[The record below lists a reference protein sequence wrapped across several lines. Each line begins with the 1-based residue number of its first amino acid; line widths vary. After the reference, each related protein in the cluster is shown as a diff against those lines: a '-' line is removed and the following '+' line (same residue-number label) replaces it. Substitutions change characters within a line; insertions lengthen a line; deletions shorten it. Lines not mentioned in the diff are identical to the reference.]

1 MTTSAPISL
10 EALLAEEIASA
21 FAGTNAG
28 HCARVDFF
36 ELQQIEA
43 ICAALQKRHPD
54 ITLHRLGTS
63 NDGLAITTDR
73 AIELRNRKNV
83 RLCLFVPTDLVDA
96 AFSSLANSFAILD
109 GRELLH
115 VALRR
120 VRERLSPA
128 VGAIVR
134 DVLSRLRP
142 PLRASESQKI
152 DFCQA
157 LIDLEQQGK
166 LALAGN
172 ELWRVGLIADRG
184 ADFAARLDRNRHCV
198 IKLAMPLK
206 LQASLTE
213 RIAATKVDAAA
224 TAQLAEFFRNRAMN
238 DYAAWSHALATGAG
252 PTFDQWTFPQEAQ
265 SDLRQVTLQQFVD
278 RDGKVRAPSRLK
290 QPDGPGGALI
300 AEYGEEAKGISV
312 RWVTDPQKPRN
323 VGGWRVEIIPVS
335 NPDQHELDLPS
346 RDLPPGRTS
355 TTLKIE
361 LDFSGDEVILPDESF
376 QVRLTALDQVGD
388 VLQSV
393 EGDEDLIA
401 LSEEFYIAKVEE
413 QITHSAKRQLRQR
426 TAPNFALARLETA
439 LETKADQLDEQEPL
453 WASRDLE
460 YFSLRLDD
468 RRKVVV
474 GLSRMLKEL
483 EERSLSEPLHLARY
497 QLRLDE
503 IDEAAM
509 EQVVLLP
516 PPPAGPH
523 WQKFRRLREQLFKQ
537 LKGAEPRHLV
547 AVARWDIELVRRVG
561 AYARAYNELVE
572 ALSSEP
578 SLRDDLQVALSVD
591 TLLIVT
597 PKRGGGV
604 EEAVVTLPTHP
615 LRMLWYVAYQQ
626 LLSQWETNL
635 FELKPKERAQ
645 ALDLDR
651 LRFVTPT
658 NVPLFVAHPE
668 ASSPLLHAANLRFF
682 YGIALPSTLA
692 DPQRRLA
699 DLAVILGDPYG
710 LEHDGDA
717 SAIQLADHIRRFRQL
732 HPYLRGV
739 SITQVNADRG
749 ELLTESLSRVFH
761 QPEASEEEEGDLQP
775 LPRLTINAYVES
787 DQTGTA
793 QDVTDLRRLV
803 ADQVRFDGQA
813 YLTPALTYS
822 ERPTQVLQSEEPP
835 AAHLAI
841 ASDLIQPAL
850 APLATSSAENLGSS
864 FSFYGLV
871 CRPIPHFAPQGRRL
885 YWQYYLAGDGVKS
898 DFLPV
903 DKGSTETLVNT
914 QINIAQA
921 AGLLEG
927 GASASRLGLKVELDP
942 YRQQLLEK
950 LHAQSTWVVTIDR
963 YFALDYYDTP
973 HDPHL
978 QSLARKYLIDY
989 NPEFTDG
996 LARRLVVTTSW
1007 RDEIEDLLSR
1017 AMDELGFAQL
1027 ESSVGRVLDALKMVS
1042 GQLALQ
1048 VGDLHNNAAA
1058 AVGLGVVV
1066 MYLQRSGRLRDSI
1079 LLPVDTAPQ
1088 IFTRKLP
1095 GQPGSERRCDLALF
1109 SFKRGVVE
1117 VTFIEV
1123 KWRRGS
1129 VPLESLASD
1138 MVLQMQS
1145 SAALV
1150 RSLYFAQ
1157 PERVDGVLQ
1166 RARLANV
1173 LRFYLERAQR
1183 HDAIAPESVATVLD
1197 YLGKLERREIEF
1209 RPKYEGYIVT
1219 PEAIADQTLT
1229 VQGARIIVRSIASLA
1244 DGFVVHSHTL
1254 APDTTEPV
1262 PSSIPATPVHGKA
1275 PTAIQPALEE
1285 VPTQDDATTVTIP
1298 GEDVVGA
1305 PAIAHAQE
1313 AVAETEVQ
1321 QSPNQDTSVPA
1332 PSVASPTDT
1341 RATPEVIQVHLGQ
1354 TDEQP
1359 IIWQPSVKGSP
1370 HLFIIGIPGQ
1380 GKSVAISNVLNDLMG
1395 QGIAPLI
1402 LDFHGQFADPQGP
1415 LVQHYGLRAIDASE
1429 GLPFNPFEV
1438 MIRNGKLDWR
1448 DNGQAIADIFAHV
1461 VELGGIQK
1469 DGLFQAILDAYKAK
1483 GFHPTMT
1490 PQDVDALPTSA
1501 DVLSFIEERE
1511 QQRKVKN
1518 LAARCRPLLEMD
1530 LFNPNLPP
1538 LQLRDELR
1546 KGLVIDLHAV
1556 LSESV
1561 QMAAGSFVLRK
1572 LYREMFLWGEAEQ
1585 IRLVIILDE
1594 AHRLA
1599 KDQTLPKIMK
1609 EGRKYG
1615 VAVVVA
1621 SQGMKDFHP
1630 DVLSTAGTKV
1640 LFRVNYPESR
1650 TLTKYIASPP
1660 NKRID
1665 TIVEQ
1670 LPVGQAFVQTPEMR
1684 FGRQVRMR
1692 PPSEA

>member
-1 MTTSAPISL
+1 MSTSTTISI
-10 EALLAEEIASA
+10 EALIAEEIARS
-21 FAGTNAG
+21 FVGTDAG

-36 ELQQIEA
+36 ELQQIEG
-43 ICAALQKRHPD
+43 ICAALQTLSPD
-54 ITLHRLGTS
+54 LTLHYLGHRNS
-63 NDGLAITTDR
+63 GLAITTDR
-73 AIELRNRKNV
+73 AIELRNRKNG

-115 VALRR
+115 VVLQR
-120 VRERLSPA
+120 VRERLSPT

-134 DVLSRLRP
+134 DVLGQLRP

-152 DFCQA
+152 DFCRA
-157 LIDLEQQGK
+157 L
-166 LALAGN
+166 LALEEQENLAAAGT

-184 ADFAARLDRNRHCV
+184 EDFRVRLDRNRQCV

-213 RIAATKVDAAA
+213 RIAATKVDAA
-224 TAQLAEFFRNRAMN
+224 TTTRLVDFFRNKAMN
-238 DYAAWSHALATGAG
+238 DYPAWSQALASSESS
-252 PTFDQWTFPQEAQ
+252 PTFEQWTFPQEEQ
-265 SDLRQVTLQQFVD
+265 SDLRQVSLQPFVD
-278 RDGKVRAPSRLK
+278 REGKVKIPSKLK

-300 AEYGEEAKGISV
+300 AEYGDDAKGISV
-312 RWVTDPQKPRN
+312 RWTTEPQKPRN
-323 VGGWRVEIIPVS
+323 VGGWRVEIVPVA
-335 NPDQHELDLPS
+335 NPDHHELDLPS

-361 LDFSGDEVILPDESF
+361 LDFSGEEGVLPDESF

-388 VLQSV
+388 VLQNPDD
-393 EGDEDLIA
+393 GQDLIA
-401 LSEEFYIAKVEE
+401 LSEEFYIAKADE
-413 QITHSAKRQLRQR
+413 QIAHGVKREIRQR
-426 TAPNFALARLETA
+426 TAPNFALARIEVA
-439 LETKADQLDEQEPL
+439 LETKADLLDEQEPL

-460 YFSLRLDD
+460 YFSLRFDE
-468 RRKVVV
+468 RRKMMIGV
-474 GLSRMLKEL
+474 SRLLKEL
-483 EERSLSEPLHLARY
+483 EEKTLGEPLSLGRY
-497 QLRLDE
+497 RLRLDE
-503 IDEAAM
+503 VNEAAM
-509 EQVVLLP
+509 EEVKLLAP
-516 PPPAGPH
+516 PSVSQH

-547 AVARWDIELVRRVG
+547 SVARWDVELARRAA
-561 AYARAYNELVE
+561 AYARAYNELLE
-572 ALSSEP
+572 ALASDP
-578 SLRDDLQVALSVD
+578 ALREELLAALSID
-591 TLLIVT
+591 TLLVVT

-604 EEAVVTLPTHP
+604 EETVITLPTHP
-615 LRMLWYVAYQQ
+615 LRMLWYASYQQ
-626 LLSQWETNL
+626 LLAQWESRL
-635 FELKPKERAQ
+635 FELKLKERPQ

-651 LRFVTPT
+651 LRQVAPA
-658 NVPLFVAHPE
+658 NMPLFVIHPE
-668 ASSPLLHAANLRFF
+668 ASAPLLHAANLRFF
-682 YGIALPSTLA
+682 YGIALPSTQA

-710 LEHDGDA
+710 LEHDGDS
-717 SAIQLADHIRRFRQL
+717 SAVQLADHIKRFRSL
-732 HPYLRGV
+732 HPYLRGLNV
-739 SITQVNADRG
+739 VQINADRG
-749 ELLTESLSRVFH
+749 ELLTESLSRVFA
-761 QPEASEEEEGDLQP
+761 QPTSSEDEESELQP
-775 LPRLTINAYVES
+775 LPSLTIQSYIES
-787 DQTGTA
+787 EQTGTA
-793 QDVTDLRRLV
+793 QDIADLRRLV
-803 ADQVRFDGQA
+803 ADQVRFDGQS
-813 YLTPALTYS
+813 YLAPALTYTQRPS
-822 ERPTQVLQSEEPP
+822 EVLRGEDPP
-835 AAHLAI
+835 ATHLAI
-841 ASDLIQPAL
+841 ASDMIQPQL
-850 APLATSSAENLGSS
+850 TPLEVAGAEALGSS
-864 FSFYGLV
+864 FSLYGLV
-871 CRPIPHFAPQGRRL
+871 CRPIPQFAPQGQRL
-885 YWQYYLAGDGVKS
+885 FWKYHLAGDGVRS
-898 DFLPV
+898 DLHPV
-903 DKGSTETLVNT
+903 DKSFTETLVNI
-914 QINIAQA
+914 QIAIARA
-921 AGLLEG
+921 ASPLYG
-927 GASASRLGLKVELDP
+927 GNAGGRLGLRVELDP

-950 LHAQSTWVVTIDR
+950 LHAHSTWVVTIDR

-996 LARRLVVTTSW
+996 LARRLIVTTTW
-1007 RDEIEDLLSR
+1007 RDEVEDLLSR

-1048 VGDLHNNAAA
+1048 VSDLHNNAAA

-1066 MYLQRSGRLRDSI
+1066 MHLQRSGRLRDSI
-1079 LLPVDTAPQ
+1079 LLPVDSAPQ
-1088 IFTRKLP
+1088 IFSRRAP
-1095 GQPGSERRCDLALF
+1095 NPIGGERRCDLALF

-1123 KWRRGS
+1123 KWRRGA
-1129 VPLESLASD
+1129 VPLESLAGD

-1150 RSLYFAQ
+1150 RSLYFPQ
-1157 PERVDGVLQ
+1157 PDRVDGVLQ

-1183 HDAIAPESVATVLD
+1183 HDVIAPENVAAILD
-1197 YLGKLERREIEF
+1197 HLGKLERREIEF

-1219 PEAIADQTLT
+1219 PDAIADQALT
-1229 VQGARIIVRSIASLA
+1229 IQGAKVIVRGIASLA
-1244 DGFVVHSHTL
+1244 DGFVISGSTP
-1254 APDTTEPV
+1254 APEASGPLDPSEPV
-1262 PSSIPATPVHGKA
+1262 VTANSSASSSSHSQQAVAQPDELAAAAQDSPSSNDLETSPATP
-1275 PTAIQPALEE
+1275 AIPQEPGAEQS
-1285 VPTQDDATTVTIP
+1285 TQQSS
-1298 GEDVVGA
+1298 A
-1305 PAIAHAQE
+1305 PA
-1313 AVAETEVQ
+1313 
-1321 QSPNQDTSVPA
+1321 A
-1332 PSVASPTDT
+1332 PSPLEHPTHSMPD
-1341 RATPEVIQVHLGQ
+1341 VIQVHLGD

-1380 GKSVAISNVLNDLMG
+1380 GKSVAISNVLNDLMA
-1395 QGIAPLI
+1395 QGVAPLI

-1415 LVQHYGLRAIDASE
+1415 LVQHYGLRALDASE

-1448 DNGQAIADIFAHV
+1448 DNSQAVADIFAHV

-1469 DGLFQAILDAYKAK
+1469 DGLFQAILDSYKAK

-1490 PQDVDALPTSA
+1490 PEDVGDLPTPA
-1501 DVLSFIEERE
+1501 EVLSFIEERE
-1511 QQRKVKN
+1511 RQRKVKN

-1546 KGLVIDLHAV
+1546 KGLVIDLHGV

-1572 LYREMFLWGEAEQ
+1572 VYREMFLWGEAEQ

-1615 VAVVVA
+1615 VAVVAA
-1621 SQGMKDFHP
+1621 SQGMRDFHP
-1630 DVLSTAGTKV
+1630 DVLNTAGTKV

-1650 TLTKYIASPP
+1650 TLTKYIASPL

-1692 PPSEA
+1692 PPTSE